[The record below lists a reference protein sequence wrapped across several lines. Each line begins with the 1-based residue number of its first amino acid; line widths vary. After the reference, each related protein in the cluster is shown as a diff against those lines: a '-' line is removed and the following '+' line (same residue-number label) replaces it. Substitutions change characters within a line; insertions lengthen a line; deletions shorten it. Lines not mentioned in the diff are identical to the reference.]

1 MAQTLLQ
8 MIVMT
13 AAGKKTGK
21 LISVELNPDGTPVF
35 ELLKPY
41 ILTALEPA
49 EEYEHVN
56 VFWTGQYLDMFVDEM
71 SALKGL
77 PRNDKATKIY
87 LNNMRTHD
95 PENPALIDP
104 PAIYGPAVLFDA
116 KVWF

>member
-1 MAQTLLQ
+1 MAQKLLQ

-13 AAGKKTGK
+13 ADGKKTGK

-35 ELLKPY
+35 ELLRSH
-41 ILTALEPA
+41 IMTALEPA
-49 EEYEHVN
+49 EDYEHVN
-56 VFWTGQYLDMFVDEM
+56 VFWQGEYRDMFVDETG
-71 SALKGL
+71 ALKGL
-77 PRNDKATKIY
+77 PRNDKATTIY

-104 PAIYGPAVLFDA
+104 PAIYGPAVLFDT